1 MYSYITVFGIFLIVS
16 DVNLAPICQESKK
29 AEEIR
34 RSLNEL
40 KEYFLEKPRHK
51 NEVENTIQPRPIYQG
66 RDEVKINPKDDFK
79 RTNKKIMVTDLY
91 KRIFATLL
99 NDILKSEVNFNDQSK
114 GLEQTK
120 INIENFINEDA
131 GNNEEDNNKY
141 FDVNMDMINEEFVRK
156 LFEYDIGE
164 YLKHKN
170 DS

>member
-1 MYSYITVFGIFLIVS
+1 MYSYIIVFGIFLIVS

-40 KEYFLEKPRHK
+40 KEYFFEKPRHK

-79 RTNKKIMVTDLY
+79 IINKKIMVTDLY
-91 KRIFATLL
+91 KSIFAALL
-99 NDILKSEVNFNDQSK
+99 NDLLKSDVNYYDQSS

-120 INIENFINEDA
+120 SNVENFIED
-131 GNNEEDNNKY
+131 DNKY